1 MSKTTAAN
9 FLVQLSTDPALRS
22 RFQANPGAVLDEA
35 GIFGEDRDIL
45 MSGNA
50 DALRSRFA
58 GNDAPPGCFIL
69 YDGGDDIKD
78 V

>member
-1 MSKTTAAN
+1 MSKAAS

-35 GIFGEDRDIL
+35 GISGEDREIL

-50 DALRSRFA
+50 DAMRSHFS
-58 GNDAPPGCFIL
+58 GNDTPPGCLIL
-69 YDGGDDIKD
+69 YNPEDDIKD